1 MKELKDDISELM
13 QSDMYKPEE
22 LQHLSDPEIIWCQH
36 QLILKQKKEI
46 FELKQDL
53 IGNNTSLNQNY

>member
-1 MKELKDDISELM
+1 MKELKDDVSELM

-22 LQHLSDPEIIWCQH
+22 LQHLSYSEIIWCQH

-46 FELKQDL
+46 ADLQCQLTGHLKSVH
-53 IGNNTSLNQNY
+53 INY